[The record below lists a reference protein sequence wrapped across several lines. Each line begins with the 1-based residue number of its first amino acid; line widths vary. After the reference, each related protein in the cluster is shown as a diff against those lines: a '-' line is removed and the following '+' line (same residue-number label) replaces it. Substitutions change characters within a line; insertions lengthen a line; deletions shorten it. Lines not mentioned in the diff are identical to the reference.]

1 MKNFKNKAFRSTFLA
16 GTTFIVVAV
25 ILVGGIL
32 YSIIIHANFDH
43 FIKKSEKVEN
53 EEIVKE
59 EVLLDADEP
68 VQKIVYK
75 TDTVYIERK
84 CSKKHVEQ
92 AQSHDTSK
100 IAQEE
105 IKEVQ

>member
-1 MKNFKNKAFRSTFLA
+1 MKKFKNKAFRSTFLV

-25 ILVGGIL
+25 TLVGGIL

-53 EEIVKE
+53 KEIVKE
-59 EVLLDADEP
+59 EVLLHAYEP
-68 VQKIVYK
+68 VEKIVYK

-84 CSKKHVEQ
+84 CLKKHVEHT
-92 AQSHDTSK
+92 QSHDTLE
-100 IAQEE
+100 IAQQE
-105 IKEVQ
+105 IKEVP

>member
-1 MKNFKNKAFRSTFLA
+1 MKNFKNKAFRSTFLV

-25 ILVGGIL
+25 TLVGGIL

-43 FIKKSEKVEN
+43 FIKKSEKVER

-68 VQKIVYK
+68 AEKIVYK
-75 TDTVYIERK
+75 IDTVYIERK
-84 CSKKHVEQ
+84 CLRKHVEHT
-92 AQSHDTSK
+92 QSIDTLK

>member
-25 ILVGGIL
+25 TLVGGIL
-32 YSIIIHANFDH
+32 YSIIINANFDH

-53 EEIVKE
+53 GEIVKE

-68 VQKIVYK
+68 VEKIVYK

-84 CSKKHVEQ
+84 CLRKHVEHT
-92 AQSHDTSK
+92 QSLDTLK